1 MNKLSTSLLTLFL
14 FSLLLAC
21 QSETSS
27 EQSNSS
33 TSQVQPRANI
43 ADVEAGIRA
52 YIDRETAARDG
63 YFHVENDTLNLDLKL
78 VRVHTEYLSVLGPN
92 EFFAC
97 VDLATTSGDVYD
109 VDFFL
114 AGQPGAMEVTRTDIH
129 KRNGQPFYTWKR
141 AADNTWN
148 TVPVKGASN
157 ELLGVL
163 QGKDQF
169 VFHYRVDL
177 PEIIGKAKLWLPVA
191 QSDRF
196 QEIEQLGVSAPTEW
210 RLLEEDQYGNQ
221 ALFLELSPEH
231 SGQTIQID
239 YSVTRLEKAAYREDD
254 TNLEQYMAATPLL
267 PVGGRFDTLSQTI
280 IEEKEADTELMKARA
295 LYDYVV
301 DNVRYAK
308 QGKYGTAD
316 ANFACDE
323 KSGNCTEFHS
333 LFISLARSAGIPARF
348 AVGAAIPSE
357 RNEGGING
365 YHCWAEFY
373 AEGKWWP
380 VDISEANKYSNLATY
395 YFGHHPANRIELSKG
410 RNIQFSPGPESGALA
425 FFAYPQLEV
434 VGVEVPVAKTVFS
447 FEREV
452 LD

>member
-1 MNKLSTSLLTLFL
+1 MIRVFSILFTGLPAILFFACQAEPPAENDGSVTSL
-14 FSLLLAC
+14 SPKAD
-21 QSETSS
+21 
-27 EQSNSS
+27 
-33 TSQVQPRANI
+33 I

-52 YIDRETAARDG
+52 YIERETAARDG
-63 YFHVENDTLNLDLKL
+63 YFHVENDTLDLDLKL

-97 VDLATTSGDVYD
+97 VDLATVEGDVYD

-114 AGQPGAMEVTRTDIH
+114 DGEPGNMNVTRTDIH

-157 ELLGVL
+157 DLLGVL

-177 PEIIGKAKLWLPVA
+177 PELIGASRIWLPVA

-196 QEIEQLGVSAPTEW
+196 QEVELLEVSAPTEW
-210 RLLEEDQYGNQ
+210 QMIKEDQFGNQ
-221 ALFLELSPEH
+221 ALYLDLTPAH
-231 SGQTIQID
+231 SGQTIELD
-239 YSVTRLEKAAYREDD
+239 YAVTRLEKAAYREDD

-267 PVGGRFDTLSQTI
+267 PVGGRFDTLSQKI
-280 IEEKEADTELMKARA
+280 IQEKEASTELMKARA

-348 AVGAAIPSE
+348 AVGAAIPSA

-365 YHCWAEFY
+365 YH
-373 AEGKWWP
+373 
-380 VDISEANKYSNLATY
+380 
-395 YFGHHPANRIELSKG
+395 
-410 RNIQFSPGPESGALA
+410 
-425 FFAYPQLEV
+425 
-434 VGVEVPVAKTVFS
+434 
-447 FEREV
+447 
-452 LD
+452 

>member
-1 MNKLSTSLLTLFL
+1 MIRSFTFFL
-14 FSLLLAC
+14 ILLLPLLFFSC
-21 QSETSS
+21 QVESPAENDATG
-27 EQSNSS
+27 EA
-33 TSQVQPRANI
+33 VQPKVDI
-43 ADVEAGIRA
+43 ADVEAGIRL
-52 YIDRETAARDG
+52 YIERETAARDG
-63 YFHVENDTLNLDLKL
+63 YFHVENDTLDLDLKL
-78 VRVHTEYLSVLGPN
+78 VRVHTEYLSVIGPN

-97 VDLATTSGDVYD
+97 VDLATVEGDVYD

-114 AGQPGAMEVTRTDIH
+114 DGEPGNMEVTRTDIH

-157 ELLGVL
+157 DLLGVL

-177 PEIIGKAKLWLPVA
+177 PELIGASRIWLPVA
-191 QSDRF
+191 QRDRF
-196 QEIEQLGVSAPTEW
+196 QEVELLEVSAPTGW
-210 RLLEEDQYGNQ
+210 QMIKEDQFGNQ
-221 ALFLELSPEH
+221 ALYIDLTPEH
-231 SGQTIQID
+231 SGQTIQLD
-239 YSVTRLEKAAYREDD
+239 YAVTRLEKAAYREDD
-254 TNLEQYMAATPLL
+254 TNLEQYMNATPLL
-267 PVGGRFDTLSQTI
+267 PVGGRFDTLSQKI
-280 IEEKEADTELMKARA
+280 IQEKEANTELMKARA

-348 AVGAAIPSE
+348 AVGAAIPSA

-395 YFGHHPANRIELSKG
+395 YFGHHPANRIEFSKG
-410 RNIQFSPGPESGALA
+410 RNLQFDPGPESGAMA
-425 FFAYPQLEV
+425 FFAYPKLEV
-434 VGVEVPVAKTVFS
+434 SGVEVPVEKTTFS
-447 FEREV
+447 FERQGIE
-452 LD
+452 